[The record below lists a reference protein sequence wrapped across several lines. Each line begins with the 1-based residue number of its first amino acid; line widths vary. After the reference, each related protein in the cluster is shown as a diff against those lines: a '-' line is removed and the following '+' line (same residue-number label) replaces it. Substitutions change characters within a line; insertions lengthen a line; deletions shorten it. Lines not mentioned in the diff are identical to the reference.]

1 MGHESYLIVP
11 AGAKVQV
18 DTSFGSHLK
27 ANKIVTSQSFRA
39 TPVAWY
45 LPQLYLWQRWGQ
57 CSMRICLAVNH
68 INVGGCS
75 WVHIATLRSD
85 TCHWSRHRLWHQ
97 VCCLYF
103 LTEHCGTCFVSSS
116 FFHPHLH
123 IPPGNPHSHHDC
135 ITSHTSF
142 LWAWNRHNSWAVR
155 GCKFC
160 KRKQENNWLWKV
172 SEDPPDTSL
181 PPLLLCYEL
190 LNPRRLTLWFIKDL
204 LGESAVTPLT
214 FKSCEVWQS
223 GIWGARSWQ
232 TTSLA
237 LPVDN
242 VGGLSTEKMQYHL

>member
-1 MGHESYLIVP
+1 MWVGAVGYTLQPSGLTPVTDQDTDFDTKCAVYIFSQSTVVPVLFLPLFFAPISTFLLGIHTRIMIASPHTRLSCGHEIGTT
-11 AGAKVQV
+11 AGLSGGV
-18 DTSFGSHLK
+18 SFS
-27 ANKIVTSQSFRA
+27 
-39 TPVAWY
+39 
-45 LPQLYLWQRWGQ
+45 
-57 CSMRICLAVNH
+57 
-68 INVGGCS
+68 
-75 WVHIATLRSD
+75 
-85 TCHWSRHRLWHQ
+85 
-97 VCCLYF
+97 
-103 LTEHCGTCFVSSS
+103 
-116 FFHPHLH
+116 
-123 IPPGNPHSHHDC
+123 
-135 ITSHTSF
+135 
-142 LWAWNRHNSWAVR
+142 
-155 GCKFC
+155 